1 VTIARR
7 TRTTTVNVVL
17 LVIGLVASFWVVYFE
32 GSYHA
37 ELALGI
43 VAVGTLVALDQRDDP
58 RFTVMTVLMPFIV
71 LLVIA
76 DVFYDPTR
84 GIVVQGAEVG
94 ALVALLA
101 VGIALIYRA
110 NRVINFAQG
119 DLGAA
124 PAIFVLL
131 LIAKDAPGGAPD
143 WMTGL
148 PYPVAFVLAWSR
160 RSSSASSSNGSSST
174 ASPARRV
181 SC

>member
-1 VTIARR
+1 MTITKRIRAS
-7 TRTTTVNVVL
+7 TVNVAL
-17 LVIGLVASFWVVYFE
+17 LAIGLLASFWLLYFE
-32 GSYHA
+32 GEYHA
-37 ELALGI
+37 ELVLGI
-43 VAVGTLVALDQRDDP
+43 VAVGALVALDQRDDP
-58 RFTVMTVLMPFIV
+58 RFTIMTALMPFIV
-71 LLVIA
+71 LLDIA

-148 PYPVAFVLAWSR
+148 PYPVAFVLGLI
-160 RSSSASSSNGSSST
+160 SAVFLGFVVERLIIN
-174 ASPARRV
+174 
-181 SC
+181 